1 MTVARVNGRHFLLD
15 GYHRAFGMLS
25 AGITH
30 APALVKEFGQL
41 QEAGIPVGMLSPDV
55 YLGDHPPLLPDYLDD
70 AVSADTLAPL
80 VTKMI
85 VIQALEVTPL
95 G

>member
-1 MTVARVNGRHFLLD
+1 LVTLAGAFSDGGTDQVCRHETDTLD
-15 GYHRAFGMLS
+15 YHRISPLLVLFGVVLARQAEATEGLVS
-25 AGITH
+25 RH
-30 APALVKEFGQL
+30 ASGL
-41 QEAGIPVGMLSPDV
+41 
-55 YLGDHPPLLPDYLDD
+55 PPLLPDYLDD